1 MWYHFELVY
10 GCICMYILDTFINY
24 LCSHYV
30 SCSCNCCL

>member
-1 MWYHFELVY
+1 
-10 GCICMYILDTFINY
+10 MYILDTFINY